1 MKSIVTR
8 KGDQL
13 EYYGYNLVDLA
24 EKYGSPLKVLFL
36 DVIKD
41 QIKNLQNAM
50 NTAIKNNDYAGKFI
64 YSTANKA
71 SYCAES
77 ITVSSTYS
85 DAVEVSSYNDLCLTE
100 RIYEIAKIDKNKMI
114 ICNGIK
120 EKHYRDKIIELA
132 EKGFNMLD
140 IIDSVDEYD
149 YLENNA
155 KSKINVGLRVN
166 LKSLY
171 GHTES
176 DRFGLT
182 KEDIEILSNEKMPKA
197 KNLVCTTVHYHQRGF
212 EYEDDKFYQNLSI
225 VVEDNFIP
233 LSKKFDTIVNVDL
246 GGGTPL
252 PTYTDYDYAVWT
264 DKLIKYFKNHNLN
277 CNIIFENGKYTFKDS
292 VVNIYKI
299 IQKKDTNKDFPWYVI
314 NGSLLLAMAEK
325 YAVGEDLLVAPI
337 NLLNNNQIRA
347 KLAGVTCD
355 CDDTFYEH
363 DIDGLM
369 LPEIKENENLYIGI
383 LGAGSYQEV
392 MNGRN
397 GIHHCLLPEEIRLVI
412 YSDKNG
418 ETHQVIT
425 NELQSP
431 KDLFKLMKCK
441 KSHLNKFTK

>member
-1 MKSIVTR
+1 MKSII
-8 KGDQL
+8 KEKNSQI

-24 EKYGSPLKVLFL
+24 EKYGTPLKIQFI

-41 QIKNLQNAM
+41 QIVNLKNTLDK
-50 NTAIKNNDYAGKFI
+50 AIADNDYEGKFI

-77 ITVSSTYS
+77 IITSSTYS

-100 RIYEIAKIDKNKMI
+100 KIYEIGNISHNKMI

-132 EKGFNMLD
+132 TKNFNMLD
-140 IIDSVDEYD
+140 IIDSVDEFD
-149 YLENNA
+149 YLEENA
-155 KSKINVGLRVN
+155 KSNINVGLRVN

-171 GHTES
+171 GHAES

-182 KEDIEILSNEKMPKA
+182 KEDFVVLEEKIEKA
-197 KNLVCTTVHYHQRGF
+197 KNLTCTTIHYHQRGF
-212 EYEDDKFYQNLSI
+212 EYEDDKFYQNLTI
-225 VVEDNFIP
+225 ALENYFIP
-233 LSKKFDTIVNVDL
+233 MSKKFKTIKNMNL

-252 PTYTDYDYAVWT
+252 PTFHDFDYEPWA
-264 DKLIKYFKNHNLN
+264 DKLIKFFKFHNLN

-292 VVNIYKI
+292 IVNIYQIVQTKN
-299 IQKKDTNKDFPWYVI
+299 TNKDFCWYVI

-325 YAVGEDLLVAPI
+325 YAVGEDLVVAPI
-337 NLLNNNQIRA
+337 NLLNKKLVKA

-355 CDDTFYEH
+355 CDDTYYDHEL
-363 DIDGLM
+363 DGLM
-369 LPEIKENENLYIGI
+369 LPEINNDKLYIGI

-397 GIHHCLLPEEIRLVI
+397 GIHHCLLPEERRVAI
-412 YSDKNG
+412 YSKDGKVY
-418 ETHQVIT
+418 ETLI
-425 NELQSP
+425 NDLQSP
-431 KDLFKLMKCK
+431 EDLFEIMKCNKEHLK
-441 KSHLNKFTK
+441 KFI